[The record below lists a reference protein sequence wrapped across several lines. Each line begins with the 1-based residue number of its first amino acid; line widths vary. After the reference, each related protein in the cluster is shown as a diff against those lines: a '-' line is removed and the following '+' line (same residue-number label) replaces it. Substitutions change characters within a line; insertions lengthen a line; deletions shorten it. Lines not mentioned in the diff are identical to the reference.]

1 MLKRNFDAPFSGR
14 ETMTKTL
21 MTTSMLS
28 VLFLVA
34 QPVIGHHDGPH
45 NNGDKRPS
53 PLQMMRAMDTDGDGL
68 ISFEEFQSP
77 DKRRGADRLD
87 EADADGDGNISRAE
101 MEAQLNAHLEAV
113 KAKAE
118 ARFEQADI
126 NDDGFV
132 TPEERKQ
139 VAFEMLDING
149 DGYLS
154 PDELAAAQ
162 KNRRRPQ
169 D

>member
-1 MLKRNFDAPFSGR
+1 
-14 ETMTKTL
+14 MTKTL
-21 MTTSMLS
+21 MTTSLLN
-28 VLFLVA
+28 VLFLAA
-34 QPVIGHHDGPH
+34 QPAIGHHDGPH
-45 NNGDKRPS
+45 NNGDKKPS
-53 PLQMMRAMDTDGDGL
+53 PKQMMRALDTDGDGL
-68 ISFEEFQSP
+68 ISFEEFRLP
-77 DKRRGADRLD
+77 DKSRGADRLD

-101 MEAQLNAHLEAV
+101 MEAQLNAHVEAV

-126 NDDGFV
+126 NDDGFI

-139 VAFEMLDING
+139 VAFEMLDSNG

-154 PDELAAAQ
+154 PEELAAAQ
-162 KNRRRPQ
+162 KGRRRPR

>member
-1 MLKRNFDAPFSGR
+1 
-14 ETMTKTL
+14 MTKTL

-34 QPVIGHHDGPH
+34 QPVIGHNDGQH
-45 NNGDKRPS
+45 SNGDKRPS
-53 PLQMMRAMDTDGDGL
+53 PKQMMRAMDADGDGL
-68 ISFEEFQSP
+68 ISFEEFQLP
-77 DKRRGADRLD
+77 DKHRGADRLD
-87 EADADGDGNISRAE
+87 EADTDGDGNISRAE

-154 PDELAAAQ
+154 PEELAAAQ
-162 KNRRRPQ
+162 KSRRRPQ

>member
-1 MLKRNFDAPFSGR
+1 
-14 ETMTKTL
+14 MTKTL

-34 QPVIGHHDGPH
+34 QPAVGHHDGPH
-45 NNGDKRPS
+45 NNVDKRPS
-53 PLQMMRAMDTDGDGL
+53 PKQMMCAMDTDGDGL
-68 ISFEEFQSP
+68 ISFEEFQLP

-87 EADADGDGNISRAE
+87 EADTDGDGNISRAE

-126 NDDGFV
+126 NEDGFI

-139 VAFEMLDING
+139 VAFQVLDIND

-154 PDELAAAQ
+154 PEELAAG
-162 KNRRRPQ
+162 KKHHRRPR

>member
-1 MLKRNFDAPFSGR
+1 MNKNAAI
-14 ETMTKTL
+14 
-21 MTTSMLS
+21 TSMLS
-28 VLFLVA
+28 MLFLAA
-34 QPVIGHHDGPH
+34 QPAISHHDGPH
-45 NNGDKRPS
+45 NNGDKKPS
-53 PLQMMRAMDTDGDGL
+53 PKQMMRALDTDGDGL
-68 ISFEEFQSP
+68 ISFEEFRLP
-77 DKRRGADRLD
+77 DKRRGADRLE
-87 EADADGDGNISRAE
+87 EADTDGDGNISRAE

-154 PDELAAAQ
+154 PEELAAAQ
-162 KNRRRPQ
+162 KDRRRPRN
-169 D
+169 

>member
-1 MLKRNFDAPFSGR
+1 
-14 ETMTKTL
+14 MTKTL
-21 MTTSMLS
+21 MTTSLLS

-34 QPVIGHHDGPH
+34 QPAVGHHDGPH
-45 NNGDKRPS
+45 DNGDKRPS
-53 PLQMMRAMDTDGDGL
+53 PKQMMRAMDTDGDGL
-68 ISFEEFQSP
+68 ISFEEFQLP
-77 DKRRGADRLD
+77 DKRRGADRLE
-87 EADADGDGNISRAE
+87 EADTDGDGNISRAE

-154 PDELAAAQ
+154 PEELAAAQ
-162 KNRRRPQ
+162 KSRRRPR

>member
-1 MLKRNFDAPFSGR
+1 
-14 ETMTKTL
+14 MTKTL
-21 MTTSMLS
+21 ITTSMLS
-28 VLFLVA
+28 VLFLVT
-34 QPVIGHHDGPH
+34 QPAVGHHDGPH
-45 NNGDKRPS
+45 DNGDKRPS
-53 PLQMMRAMDTDGDGL
+53 PKQMMRAMDTDGDGL
-68 ISFEEFQSP
+68 ISFEEFQLP
-77 DKRRGADRLD
+77 DKRRGADRLE
-87 EADADGDGNISRAE
+87 EADTDGDGNISRAE

-113 KAKAE
+113 RAKAE

-154 PDELAAAQ
+154 PEELAAAQ
-162 KNRRRPQ
+162 KSRRRPQ

>member
-28 VLFLVA
+28 VLFLVT
-34 QPVIGHHDGPH
+34 QPAVGHNDGPH

-53 PLQMMRAMDTDGDGL
+53 PKQMMRAMDTDGDGL
-68 ISFEEFQSP
+68 ISFEEFQLP

-87 EADADGDGNISRAE
+87 EADTDGDGNISRAE

-126 NDDGFV
+126 NEDGFI

-139 VAFEMLDING
+139 VAFQVLDIND

-154 PDELAAAQ
+154 PEELAAG
-162 KNRRRPQ
+162 KKHHRRPR

>member
-1 MLKRNFDAPFSGR
+1 
-14 ETMTKTL
+14 
-21 MTTSMLS
+21 
-28 VLFLVA
+28 
-34 QPVIGHHDGPH
+34 
-45 NNGDKRPS
+45 
-53 PLQMMRAMDTDGDGL
+53 
-68 ISFEEFQSP
+68 
-77 DKRRGADRLD
+77 
-87 EADADGDGNISRAE
+87 

-126 NDDGFV
+126 NSDGFI

-139 VAFEMLDING
+139 VAFQMLDIND

-154 PDELAAAQ
+154 PEELAAG
-162 KNRRRPQ
+162 KKHHRRPR

>member
-1 MLKRNFDAPFSGR
+1 
-14 ETMTKTL
+14 MTKTPIAASL
-21 MTTSMLS
+21 LS
-28 VLFLVA
+28 ALLA
-34 QPVIGHHDGPH
+34 ITQPAVGQPNGPH
-45 NNGDKRPS
+45 TEGKSGKKPS
-53 PLQMMRAMDTDGDGL
+53 PDRMIQRLDRDGDGL
-68 ISFEEFQSP
+68 ISFEEFQLP
-77 DKRRGADRLD
+77 GKRRGADRLD
-87 EADADGDGNISRAE
+87 EADTDGDGNISRAE
-101 MEAQLNAHLEAV
+101 MEAQLSAHLEAV

-154 PDELAAAQ
+154 PEELAAAQ
-162 KNRRRPQ
+162 KDRRRPR

>member
-1 MLKRNFDAPFSGR
+1 
-14 ETMTKTL
+14 MTKTL
-21 MTTSMLS
+21 MTTSLLS
-28 VLFLVA
+28 VLFLAA
-34 QPVIGHHDGPH
+34 QPAIGHHDGPH
-45 NNGDKRPS
+45 NNEDKKPS
-53 PLQMMRAMDTDGDGL
+53 PKQMMRAMDTDGDGL
-68 ISFEEFQSP
+68 ISFEEFQLP
-77 DKRRGADRLD
+77 DKHRGADRLD
-87 EADADGDGNISRAE
+87 EADTDGDGNISRAE

-126 NDDGFV
+126 NGDGFV

-154 PDELAAAQ
+154 PEELAAAQ
-162 KNRRRPQ
+162 KSRRRPQ

>member
-1 MLKRNFDAPFSGR
+1 
-14 ETMTKTL
+14 
-21 MTTSMLS
+21 
-28 VLFLVA
+28 
-34 QPVIGHHDGPH
+34 
-45 NNGDKRPS
+45 
-53 PLQMMRAMDTDGDGL
+53 MMRAMDADGDGL
-68 ISFEEFQSP
+68 ISFEEFQLP
-77 DKRRGADRLD
+77 DKHRGADRLD
-87 EADADGDGNISRAE
+87 EADTDGDGNISRAE

-139 VAFEMLDING
+139 VAFEMLDMNG

-154 PDELAAAQ
+154 PEELAAAQ
-162 KNRRRPQ
+162 KSRRRPQ

>member
-1 MLKRNFDAPFSGR
+1 
-14 ETMTKTL
+14 MTKTL

-28 VLFLVA
+28 VLFLVT
-34 QPVIGHHDGPH
+34 QPAVGHHDGPH
-45 NNGDKRPS
+45 DNGDKRPS
-53 PLQMMRAMDTDGDGL
+53 PKQMMRAMDTDGDGL
-68 ISFEEFQSP
+68 ISFEEFQLP
-77 DKRRGADRLD
+77 DKRRGADRLE
-87 EADADGDGNISRAE
+87 EADTDGDGNISRAE

-113 KAKAE
+113 RAKAE

-154 PDELAAAQ
+154 PEELAAAQ
-162 KNRRRPQ
+162 KGRRRPR

>member
-1 MLKRNFDAPFSGR
+1 
-14 ETMTKTL
+14 
-21 MTTSMLS
+21 
-28 VLFLVA
+28 
-34 QPVIGHHDGPH
+34 
-45 NNGDKRPS
+45 
-53 PLQMMRAMDTDGDGL
+53 MRAMDTDGDGL
-68 ISFEEFQSP
+68 ISFEEFQLP
-77 DKRRGADRLD
+77 EKRRGADRLE
-87 EADADGDGNISRAE
+87 EADTDGDGNISRAE

-154 PDELAAAQ
+154 PEELAAA
-162 KNRRRPQ
+162 KKSRRRPQ

>member
-1 MLKRNFDAPFSGR
+1 
-14 ETMTKTL
+14 
-21 MTTSMLS
+21 
-28 VLFLVA
+28 
-34 QPVIGHHDGPH
+34 
-45 NNGDKRPS
+45 
-53 PLQMMRAMDTDGDGL
+53 
-68 ISFEEFQSP
+68 
-77 DKRRGADRLD
+77 
-87 EADADGDGNISRAE
+87 

>member
-1 MLKRNFDAPFSGR
+1 
-14 ETMTKTL
+14 MTKTL
-21 MTTSMLS
+21 ITTSLLS
-28 VLFLVA
+28 VLFLVTQSA
-34 QPVIGHHDGPH
+34 VGHHAGPH

>member
-1 MLKRNFDAPFSGR
+1 
-14 ETMTKTL
+14 MTKTL
-21 MTTSMLS
+21 ITTSMLS
-28 VLFLVA
+28 VLFLVT
-34 QPVIGHHDGPH
+34 QPAVGHHDGPH

-53 PLQMMRAMDTDGDGL
+53 PKQMMRAMDADGDGL
-68 ISFEEFQSP
+68 ISFEEFQLP
-77 DKRRGADRLD
+77 DKHRGADRLD
-87 EADADGDGNISRAE
+87 EADTDGDGNISRAE

-139 VAFEMLDING
+139 VAFEMLDMNG

-154 PDELAAAQ
+154 PEELAAAQ
-162 KNRRRPQ
+162 KSRRRPQ